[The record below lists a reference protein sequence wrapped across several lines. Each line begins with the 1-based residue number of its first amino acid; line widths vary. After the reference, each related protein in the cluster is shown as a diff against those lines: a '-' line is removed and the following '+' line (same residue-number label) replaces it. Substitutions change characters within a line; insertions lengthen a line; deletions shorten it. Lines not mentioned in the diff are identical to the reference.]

1 MDELFAKLLGTA
13 AAPLIEAL
21 NRNSDN
27 LERVIAGQE
36 AAMAKLEGATGGT
49 STRKPRQT
57 AAEKKAAEEA
67 AATPTPEASPAP
79 AATPAPEPA
88 TAPATAEPSHPLLA
102 KPNGET
108 APVKNP
114 KSGVTED
121 TPTANYRAADFSREQ
136 VKNEFIGWLGE
147 TDNADERKDRA
158 AFVASIG
165 QHFGVK
171 KPFDPSEGLVD
182 DEQRKQTLFFLRR
195 KREGLKVDF
204 AADYDF
210 DADPLADQTQESES
224 AEDDFDA
231 LG

>member
-1 MDELFAKLLGTA
+1 MEELIAKLLATA
-13 AAPLIEAL
+13 NAPLIEAL

-36 AAMAKLEGATGGT
+36 AAMAKLEGATGT
-49 STRKPRQT
+49 STRRPRQT
-57 AAEKKAAEEA
+57 KAEKEAEA
-67 AATPTPEASPAP
+67 AAAASDGEIDAKPVEKTPEPK
-79 AATPAPEPA
+79 
-88 TAPATAEPSHPLLA
+88 TAHPLLA

-114 KSGVTED
+114 KTGTNED
-121 TPTANYRAADFSREQ
+121 TPTANYRASDFSREQ

-147 TDNADERKDRA
+147 TDDPEVRKERA
-158 AFVASIG
+158 GFVGAIG

-171 KPFDPSEGLVD
+171 QPFHPEDGLAD
-182 DEQRKQTLFFLRR
+182 DEQRKQTLFYLRR

-204 AADYDF
+204 STDYDF
-210 DADPLADQTQESES
+210 DADPLADQTEDSDS
-224 AEDDFDA
+224 AEDGFDA